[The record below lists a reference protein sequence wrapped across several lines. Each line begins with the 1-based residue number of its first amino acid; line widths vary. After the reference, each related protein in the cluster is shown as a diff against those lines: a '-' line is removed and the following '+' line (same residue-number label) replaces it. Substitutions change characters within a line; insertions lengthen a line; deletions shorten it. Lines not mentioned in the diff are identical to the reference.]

1 MGSDAS
7 QQEDSGQHTAALPTP
22 PMLSGDTPI
31 APTPEQV
38 RKPGVRTVRS
48 RQVGHTRQGGP
59 PVRIYRPRS
68 LHFFLTATHG
78 VCVILP
84 V

>member
-7 QQEDSGQHTAALPTP
+7 QQEDSGQHTAPLPTP

-48 RQVGHTRQGGP
+48 RQVGHTRQGGALSEFT
-59 PVRIYRPRS
+59 V
-68 LHFFLTATHG
+68 HG
-78 VCVILP
+78 ASASSSQQPTGYV
-84 V
+84 